1 MTDPLADLV
10 GLIRPRAVLWKRI
23 EGAGDWAVRFP
34 GNSDVNF
41 GMVSDGHCL
50 LLSDGPPRALAA
62 GDFLLLCGPPAF
74 TFASAPGV
82 SPQDGEALLDGAQD
96 NSITVGNGG
105 DAADAGPVRLIGGH
119 FLLDPAN
126 SALLLD
132 LVPALVHLHGSD
144 RGARRISQ
152 LLDLLGDEAAADRPG
167 AGFVLPRLVEI
178 MLVEAL
184 RAGPGGDGSPDPR
197 EIPMAAGN
205 PASSSTPPASGPR
218 ETPMTEGS
226 QVGGSTSVT
235 PDSRETTMA
244 AGNPASSSTPATPAP
259 RENPAPGLLSGL
271 ADPPVAAALGA
282 LHADPARSWTVASLA
297 AAAHLSRSVFAER
310 FSARVGRTPISYLLA
325 WRMALAKDALA
336 RGRTIDE
343 VARTVGYGSAS
354 AFATAFRRFT
364 GVAPGRYARSSG
376 ASW

>member
-10 GLIRPRAVLWKRI
+10 GLIRPRAMLWKRI

-41 GMVSDGHCL
+41 GMVADGHCL
-50 LLSDGPPRALAA
+50 LLGDGPPRALAA

-82 SPQDGEALLDGAQD
+82 SPQDGEALLDGSPD
-96 NSITVGNGG
+96 NSITVGDGSNGSNGSNGG
-105 DAADAGPVRLIGGH
+105 DGGDAADAADAGPVRLIGGH

-167 AGFVLPRLVEI
+167 AGFVLPRLVEV

-184 RAGPGGDGSPDPR
+184 RAGPDGDGSPDPR
-197 EIPMAAGN
+197 EIPTTAGI
-205 PASSSTPPASGPR
+205 PASNRTAASNRIPERNHTPR
-218 ETPMTEGS
+218 L
-226 QVGGSTSVT
+226 
-235 PDSRETTMA
+235 
-244 AGNPASSSTPATPAP
+244 

-310 FSARVGRTPISYLLA
+310 FYARVGRTPIAYLLA
-325 WRMALAKDALA
+325 WRIALAKDALA

-364 GVAPGRYARSSG
+364 GVAPGHYARSSG

>member
-167 AGFVLPRLVEI
+167 AGFVLPRLVEV

-184 RAGPGGDGSPDPR
+184 RAGPGGDGSPDPL

-205 PASSSTPPASGPR
+205 PASSSTPPAPDSR

-226 QVGGSTSVT
+226 PAGSST
-235 PDSRETTMA
+235 PA
-244 AGNPASSSTPATPAP
+244 TPATPAP

-364 GVAPGRYARSSG
+364 GVAPGHYARSSG